1 MAHYLVSL
9 QGSASGVCDSSR
21 GYCECGSGVS
31 TAESD
36 PSGQPEPIW
45 FAGADCNQQID
56 GQRQYAALEWDGE
69 TDPETNITGTVSY
82 LIRAG
87 L

>member
-1 MAHYLVSL
+1 
-9 QGSASGVCDSSR
+9 
-21 GYCECGSGVS
+21 
-31 TAESD
+31 
-36 PSGQPEPIW
+36 
-45 FAGADCNQQID
+45 
-56 GQRQYAALEWDGE
+56 LEWDGE